1 MSLLDE
7 EKNKLQDCLK
17 TANNFVILTTGRA
30 GSDFLQSCYDN
41 HYEVATTSEKTLNL
55 SSFIEEN
62 KCLLPES
69 SDVFAALAVKEL
81 FFSFAPFLNIVEDW
95 RITKNDNYRKADVRK
110 FLDCAHILKLAKEEA
125 TLFFNN
131 EDPFEISQKIL
142 TRPDVIITA
151 GANPIS
157 WFINGVKGTT
167 KVINSSRVIDPLQ
180 VYTWA

>member
-62 KCLLPES
+62 NALPES

-81 FFSFAPFLNIVEDW
+81 FFLCSF
-95 RITKNDNYRKADVRK
+95 
-110 FLDCAHILKLAKEEA
+110 
-125 TLFFNN
+125 
-131 EDPFEISQKIL
+131 
-142 TRPDVIITA
+142 
-151 GANPIS
+151 
-157 WFINGVKGTT
+157 
-167 KVINSSRVIDPLQ
+167 
-180 VYTWA
+180 